1 MDGGDEEIDGDF
13 ENLLRLEHDEM
24 LAKSLNMFEEQGIEH
39 GFDFLQSSERPD
51 VEMEDEEDDDE
62 AGEHEKEGNAGQ
74 GDESITCRPSRRA
87 PTPAAPTCWY
97 QTWDEYVLHGC
108 SSASV
113 LPLQKVQYSVGCI

>member
-74 GDESITCRPSRRA
+74 GDES
-87 PTPAAPTCWY
+87 PT
-97 QTWDEYVLHGC
+97 
-108 SSASV
+108 SA
-113 LPLQKVQYSVGCI
+113 